1 MIEKKDKRGDWT
13 PVNNFPVKEP
23 NFTVMNLREGQVL
36 EFRVSAVNDGGQGKP
51 SKPTA
56 PHTVRD
62 PVCKFFLQY
71 ILIII
76 VFSEK
81 DMVGIW
87 W

>member
-23 NFTVMNLREGQVL
+23 NFSVMNLREGQVL

-62 PVCKFFLQY
+62 PVCKSNRVSCFKKQEYF
-71 ILIII
+71 
-76 VFSEK
+76 E
-81 DMVGIW
+81 
-87 W
+87 